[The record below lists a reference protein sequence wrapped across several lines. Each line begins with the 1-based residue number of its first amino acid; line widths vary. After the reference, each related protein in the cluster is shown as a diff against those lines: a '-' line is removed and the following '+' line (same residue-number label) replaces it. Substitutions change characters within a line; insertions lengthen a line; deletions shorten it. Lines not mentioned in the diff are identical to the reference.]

1 MTQKPGLGSR
11 PIATRM
17 VIRFVF
23 TAILTLAILF
33 IAAGTLKWWV
43 GWAYVAVTLAVLG
56 VSRGLMIRKNPDLA
70 VERAQAGAQEDT
82 KSWDRVLVPVTAIY
96 GPIVSWILAGLDYR
110 FGWSPPFPLGV
121 QLGALFVLVVGSSIS
136 TWAMV
141 ENRFFSSHVRIQTDR
156 GHSVVDTGPYR
167 IVRHPGYAG
176 GVLSWVAAP
185 FFFGS
190 WWVAVPTLLVI
201 AATLVRTA
209 LEDRT
214 LQEELAGYRE
224 YTRRVRHRLV
234 PGVW

>member
-1 MTQKPGLGSR
+1 MIHKTGPVSR

-23 TAILTLAILF
+23 TAVLTLAILF
-33 IAAGTLKWWV
+33 VAAGTLKWWV

-56 VSRGLMIRKNPDLA
+56 VSRVLMIRQNPDLA
-70 VERAQAGAQEDT
+70 IERAQAGAQEDT
-82 KSWDRVLVPVTAIY
+82 KPWDRVLVPVTAIY
-96 GPIVSWILAGLDYR
+96 GPIVSWIVAGLDYR
-110 FGWSPPFPLGV
+110 FGWSPPFPRSV
-121 QLGALFVLVVGSSIS
+121 QLVGLLLLVVGSSIS

-156 GHSVVDTGPYR
+156 GHSVIDTGPYR
-167 IVRHPGYAG
+167 ILRHPGYAG

-190 WWVAVPTLLVI
+190 WWVGVPTLLVI
-201 AATLVRTA
+201 AATLLRTA

-214 LQEELAGYRE
+214 LQEELAGYKE
-224 YTRRVRHRLV
+224 
-234 PGVW
+234 